1 MNSLGSCTNAAAVA
15 AVEQTHQPG
24 IVAVAKSNE
33 TPDIYVKVVAKE
45 IKAKVKLTYPL
56 VLTFERTSQF
66 RNQPA
71 VVHNSFSFQL
81 IEDVGDIRLL
91 LKLDALDDG
100 NGDCKLTLT
109 IKDNENIRFIPRAA
123 IILTANG
130 EINLETHPWSR
141 TFYISPEK
149 TKHGSSDV
157 DLGAK
162 QIDQSDGYVKQIA
175 GVNTYKTGQGKSAIV
190 IFTDPF
196 GYSFVNTQKLADAFS
211 QGTQTTVLIPDY
223 FNEDPIDTTI
233 DENVVADWLK
243 KHPPTDACHIADKFL
258 STIKGH
264 YDSIQAI
271 ISFILRKILSRN

>member
-1 MNSLGSCTNAAAVA
+1 MNSLGSCTNAA

-24 IVAVAKSNE
+24 IVAVAKNNE
-33 TPDIYVKVVAKE
+33 TPDIYVKMVAKE

-56 VLTFERTSQF
+56 VLTFERTSQL
-66 RNQPA
+66 RDQPA
-71 VVHNSFSFQL
+71 VHNSFSFQL
-81 IEDVGDIRLL
+81 IEDVGEIRLL
-91 LKLDALDDG
+91 LKLKALKDAK
-100 NGDCKLTLT
+100 GDCKLTLT
-109 IKDNENIRFIPRAA
+109 IKDKKNIRFIPRAA
-123 IILTANG
+123 IMLTANG

-149 TKHGSSDV
+149 TIHDSSDV

-175 GVNTYKTGQGKSAIV
+175 GVNTYTTGQGKSAIV

-196 GYSFVNTQKLADAFS
+196 GYSFINTRKLADAFS

-223 FNEDPIDTTI
+223 FNEDPIGTTI
-233 DENVVADWLK
+233 DENLVADWLK

-264 YDSIQAI
+264 YDSIQVI
-271 ISFILRKILSRN
+271 ISFILRKIISRN